1 MCNELNCMY
10 KLRYRCAIAVLVC
23 MFLLLIDLDMTVNQ
37 QAVSDSMQQFVSQS
51 LLTSVDSWTKANTL
65 LSDNHSLTHQMHI
78 FRMRLLHFVN
88 SLHDYIMTRV
98 TCFRLTCMCLFSW
111 MLLSRL
117 VLHNNQQT
125 SSWSIMLMVVVGHG
139 MRTGAHLA
147 SWALKAAGFSC
158 STTTARSWFQ
168 SLTVLTANE

>member
-98 TCFRLTCMCLFSW
+98 TCFHLTCMCLFS
-111 MLLSRL
+111 
-117 VLHNNQQT
+117 
-125 SSWSIMLMVVVGHG
+125 
-139 MRTGAHLA
+139 
-147 SWALKAAGFSC
+147 
-158 STTTARSWFQ
+158 
-168 SLTVLTANE
+168 